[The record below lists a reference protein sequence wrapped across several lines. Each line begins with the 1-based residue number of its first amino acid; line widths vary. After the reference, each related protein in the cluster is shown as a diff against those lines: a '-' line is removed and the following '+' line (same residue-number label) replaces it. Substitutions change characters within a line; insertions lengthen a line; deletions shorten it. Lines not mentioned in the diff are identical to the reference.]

1 MDHSRRLLQIDAHG
15 LTFDVEVAGRPDD
28 PLVLLLHGFPQ
39 TSHTWRDVL
48 PALARAGYYAAAP
61 NQRGYS
67 PGARPAGVEAY
78 ATANLV
84 DDVLALA
91 DAFDTARSRGESDSG
106 GPRPPSRFHLVGHDW
121 GGQVA
126 WLTTALHPERIVT
139 LSVLSRPH
147 PAAFVRAMKE
157 DAAQGERSRH
167 HRAFQN
173 QDTVARLLE
182 NDAARL
188 RRTLG
193 DQGVPP
199 ADVEA
204 YLSVLGEPA
213 ALTAAV
219 NWYRASAT
227 ATDSALAA
235 RNVAAVTVPTLYLWG
250 DADATVGRVAA
261 TLTAEY
267 VRSVYTFVQIPDVGH
282 FVTDQDVDVVN
293 HALITHLNSPAFSGV
308 RRHQPVQFATTD

>member
-1 MDHSRRLLQIDAHG
+1 MGHLQVG
-15 LTFDVEVAGRPDD
+15 TNRFDIIEAGRRGD

-39 TSHTWRDVL
+39 TNHTWRHQL
-48 PALARAGYYAAAP
+48 PALAGAGFHAVAP

-67 PGARPAGVEAY
+67 AGARPKDLDGYRVER
-78 ATANLV
+78 LV
-84 DDVLALA
+84 SDVLAMA
-91 DAFDTARSRGESDSG
+91 DALGAT
-106 GPRPPSRFHLVGHDW
+106 RFHLVGHDW

-126 WLTTALHPERIVT
+126 WLTTALHPDRILS

-157 DAAQGERSRH
+157 DTAQGERSKH

-173 QDTVARLLE
+173 QDTVTRLLE

-188 RRTLG
+188 RKTLG
-193 DQGVPP
+193 DQGVSP
-199 ADVEA
+199 AEIDA
-204 YLSVLGEPA
+204 YLSVLGQPE

-235 RNVAAVTVPTLYLWG
+235 RNVAAVTVPTLYVWG

-282 FVTDQDVDVVN
+282 FVTDRDVDVVN
-293 HALITHLNSPAFSGV
+293 HALLAHLRRPAFAGV
-308 RRHQPVQFATTD
+308 PRHQPARFAATD